1 MSAETQG
8 SLDNMDLAD
17 VYAAA
22 SAVGAE
28 RVVLILREVGVDAE
42 SRESSVAGFPA
53 AGTARHLIVVP
64 GHQRAQ
70 AVDVIRQAIEDEIL
84 PGEGTL
90 LT

>member
-1 MSAETQG
+1 MSTESPS
-8 SLDNMDLAD
+8 SLDNIDLVD

-28 RVVLILREVGVDAE
+28 RVVLILREEGVEAE

-53 AGTARHLIVVP
+53 AGTARYLIVVP

-70 AVDVIRQAIEDEIL
+70 AVDVVRQAIQDEIL

-90 LT
+90 LA